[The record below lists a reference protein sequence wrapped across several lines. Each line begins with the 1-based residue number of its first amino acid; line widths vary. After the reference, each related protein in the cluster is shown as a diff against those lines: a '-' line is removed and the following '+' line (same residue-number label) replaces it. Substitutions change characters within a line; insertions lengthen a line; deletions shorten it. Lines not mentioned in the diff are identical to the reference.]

1 MQTIVVREVL
11 RLMNEY
17 NVELIENYL
26 IELIDT
32 MNKSNYEEV
41 YNRLCGAYH
50 VAVIISAEKSCKR
63 FFDVGKE
70 KYVILKRRRENV

>member
-70 KYVILKRRRENV
+70 KYVILKRRKENV

>member
-17 NVELIENYL
+17 NVELIEIYL
-26 IELIDT
+26 IELIDM

-50 VAVIISAEKSCKR
+50 VAVIINAEKSCKR

-70 KYVILKRRRENV
+70 KYIVFKRRKENA